1 MALGNISGIAYV
13 VPDDPGHPDV
23 LPEDTKGIAASI
35 AARLREWGLRLN
47 ERVDTL
53 TSRVDAMAV
62 ASGTAPGTPEDGM
75 VAGFVLDATSKTR
88 SALFSVLDVGPV
100 HISRFG
106 AKGDGVADD
115 TAALVAAGA
124 SGREVHFSPGAVH
137 NFRGPVTIS
146 EGTRWVTNGARL
158 YCTTPRSGYNIVLQ
172 SDTFVDVL
180 DASFADGNDDR
191 GVDRKSVV

>member
-23 LPEDTKGIAASI
+23 LPEDTKSIAASI

-62 ASGTAPGTPEDGM
+62 ASGQAPGTPEDGM

-88 SALFSVLDVGPV
+88 SALTTVFRSILDPALEALPETGVLRVED
-100 HISRFG
+100 FG
-106 AKGDGVADD
+106 AACDGVTDD
-115 TAALVAAGA
+115 TAAVKAGLA
-124 SGREVHFSPGAVH
+124 ESARLGVPLFFPAGDTLAVSGRLNIPTGVTLDG
-137 NFRGPVTIS
+137 RGSTLV
-146 EGTRWVTNGARL
+146 WKA
-158 YCTTPRSGYNIVLQ
+158 PRGL
-172 SDTFVDVL
+172 
-180 DASFADGNDDR
+180 GR
-191 GVDRKSVV
+191 GSCP